1 MSLQDYIETLSQ
13 HGTHR
18 TVATLV
24 GDKIPVKPLCKA
36 LKMRIQDYVG
46 MYQHRIAWFKTAQGL
61 VLMVSGSRVVTEVV
75 ERFLAGYTTG
85 AFQEHQIHYAG
96 TGSKVFKQ
104 TVNVELADYVPCVRS
119 YGASR

>member
-1 MSLQDYIETLSQ
+1 MSLQDYISTLSQ

-24 GDKIPVKPLCKA
+24 GDEIQVKPFCKA

-46 MYQHRIAWFKTAQGL
+46 MHQHKIAWFKTTQGL
-61 VLMVSGSRVVTEVV
+61 VLMVSGNRIVTEAL
-75 ERFLAGYTTG
+75 EKFLAGYTG
-85 AFQEHQIHYAG
+85 AFQEFQVLYSG
-96 TGSKVFKQ
+96 RGKKVFKQ
-104 TVNVELADYVPCVRS
+104 AVTDAFTDYVPCIRS

>member
-1 MSLQDYIETLSQ
+1 MSLQEYIETLAQ

-18 TVATLV
+18 VVATLI

-46 MYQHRIAWFKTAQGL
+46 MHRHRIAWFKTTQGL
-61 VLMVSGSRVVTEVV
+61 VLMVSGSRVVTDVV
-75 ERFLAGYTTG
+75 DTFLQTYAEAY
-85 AFQEHQIHYAG
+85 QEHQIHYAG

-104 TVNVELADYVPCVRS
+104 TVNVELADYVSCSRS

>member
-1 MSLQDYIETLSQ
+1 MALIKYIETLSQ

-24 GDKIPVKPLCKA
+24 GDQIPVKRLCKA

-46 MYQHRIAWFKTAQGL
+46 LRQHRISWFKTTHGI
-61 VLMVSGSRVVTEVV
+61 VLMVSGGRVVAEVV
-75 ERFLAGYTTG
+75 EKFLAGYTG
-85 AFQEHQIHYAG
+85 AFQEYQVLYTG
-96 TGSKVFKQ
+96 VGSKVFVQ
-104 TVNVELADYVPCVRS
+104 TVNDALVGYVPGNRS

>member
-1 MSLQDYIETLSQ
+1 MSLQHYITTLSQ

-18 TVATLV
+18 VVATLV

-46 MYQHRIAWFKTAQGL
+46 MHQHRIAWFKTTQGL
-61 VLMVSGSRVVTEVV
+61 VLMVSGSRVVTDVV
-75 ERFLAGYTTG
+75 DTFLQTYAGAY
-85 AFQEHQIHYAG
+85 QEHQIRYVG
-96 TGSKVFKQ
+96 TGSKVFEK
-104 TVNVELADYVPCVRS
+104 TVNDALADYVPCVRS

>member
-1 MSLQDYIETLSQ
+1 MSLQDYIKTLSQ

-18 TVATLV
+18 VVATLV

-46 MYQHRIAWFKTAQGL
+46 MHQHRISWFKTTQGL

-75 ERFLAGYTTG
+75 DKFLQTYAG
-85 AFQEHQIHYAG
+85 AFQEHQIRYAG
-96 TGSKVFKQ
+96 TGSKVFEQ
-104 TVNVELADYVPCVRS
+104 TVNVEFADYVSCSRS